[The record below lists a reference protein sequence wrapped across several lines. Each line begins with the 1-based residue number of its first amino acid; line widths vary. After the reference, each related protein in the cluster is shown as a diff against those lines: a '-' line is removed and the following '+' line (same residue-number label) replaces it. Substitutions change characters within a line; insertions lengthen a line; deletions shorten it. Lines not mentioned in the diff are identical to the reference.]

1 MQVGRLRIDHVD
13 KPKFA
18 KDPFGEIE
26 RIDPGVGGQAPAV
39 EFHQHDRGMAGDCPR
54 RSLENCFFKPL
65 DIDLDEVD
73 SCQRLLFDE
82 SVDGDCRNRG
92 GVWIRGDV
100 AVREVLEQLHGSR
113 CIADGSIPRTNVG
126 QAIVLDVAHER
137 RIDRFPRFERVHH
150 SLRQALAQHRSS
162 HADVGSH
169 IQRDRIRFGQQAA
182 TQRRAGRHGP
192 EPGATPRRRYRGS
205 CPSPVS
211 SRARPSATTKSRPE
225 GQRPWNT
232 RGGRDTIAVQSS
244 RRHSAG
250 SESS

>member
-100 AVREVLEQLHGSR
+100 AVREVLEQLHGS
-113 CIADGSIPRTNVG
+113 
-126 QAIVLDVAHER
+126 
-137 RIDRFPRFERVHH
+137 
-150 SLRQALAQHRSS
+150 QHRSS

-244 RRHSAG
+244 RRNSVG